1 MEDLSTAFVAYVES
15 LRDASLLADLDS
27 SSLVM
32 ADYPTVRLEYP
43 ADLNT
48 AYARLLS

>member
-1 MEDLSTAFVAYVES
+1 MDDLNTLFVAYVET

-27 SSLVM
+27 ASLVM
-32 ADYPTVRLEYP
+32 KDQPTIRGSYP

-48 AYARLLS
+48 AYYEALN